1 MGTQPDT
8 GRQLGGSA
16 EHVELIPGT
25 DTMISHLSYEEN
37 DTPNTILIPHPSDNP
52 ADPLNWSRPWK
63 LTVVLAQGFYVLFN
77 IMPILA
83 TAPLYPV
90 LTAEWNKGLDAV
102 SIVTGITTATYGTAN
117 FIVVPCASIFG
128 RRPTLLVS
136 SVISLTS
143 NIWLALSTGYDSF
156 LGARIVAGL
165 GCAANESIMAVVISD
180 MFFLH
185 ERGKWM
191 GFYFYCYT
199 GGVLIGPIIAG
210 AFADHLSWRWFF
222 WFCAIMQ
229 GIMIVVLVFLTP
241 ETRREGRFSSH
252 AESITSVGDS
262 QAIESTPEKDL
273 GQHIT
278 KENWT
283 AASPNIGHGRPHRS
297 QFLLIHQVDRKAI
310 KELWWH
316 LVTPVTILFFPIT
329 FWATVTA
336 NFAANSLLILI
347 MTQSQALAAPPFL
360 WSAQN
365 VGFANFAA
373 LIGALVGLA
382 IGGTLSDWVA
392 MRATVRN
399 NGIREPEMR
408 LPALLPFLVAEVIGM
423 IAIAF
428 GFQYGWPWEAPV
440 IVGFT
445 LVGLSSSVIQTISI
459 TRMAFFHRL

>member
-1 MGTQPDT
+1 M
-8 GRQLGGSA
+8 
-16 EHVELIPGT
+16 
-25 DTMISHLSYEEN
+25 
-37 DTPNTILIPHPSDNP
+37 
-52 ADPLNWSRPWK
+52 
-63 LTVVLAQGFYVLFN
+63 VLLVLCYH
-77 IMPILA
+77 A
-83 TAPLYPV
+83 
-90 LTAEWNKGLDAV
+90 GDHD
-102 SIVTGITTATYGTAN
+102 SG
-117 FIVVPCASIFG
+117 ASIPNS
-128 RRPTLLVS
+128 RNS
-136 SVISLTS
+136 KK
-143 NIWLALSTGYDSF
+143 
-156 LGARIVAGL
+156 
-165 GCAANESIMAVVISD
+165 
-180 MFFLH
+180 
-185 ERGKWM
+185 RGQI
-191 GFYFYCYT
+191 FVTC
-199 GGVLIGPIIAG
+199 
-210 AFADHLSWRWFF
+210 
-222 WFCAIMQ
+222 Q
-229 GIMIVVLVFLTP
+229 N
-241 ETRREGRFSSH
+241 
-252 AESITSVGDS
+252 ITSVGDS
-262 QAIESTPEKDL
+262 QAIESTSEKDL

-392 MRATVRN
+392 MRATIRN
-399 NGIREPEMR
+399 KGIREPEMR

-423 IAIAF
+423 IVGRNKLINLSLPINLVLIRYLQAIAF

-459 TRMAFFHRL
+459 TVSRYSYENPSCCRLHITLVFYRLL